1 MKNNYILKCEG
12 LVCPM
17 PVAKT
22 KRKLN
27 EMEIGD
33 ILEITGDFAEASEN
47 IKRFVEN
54 EGQQVIKHKIEG
66 ENYYLKIQKIK

>member
-1 MKNNYILKCEG
+1 MVNKYKLECEG

-22 KRKLN
+22 KRKLI
-27 EMEIGD
+27 EMQIGD

-47 IKRFVEN
+47 IKRFIEK
-54 EGQQVIKHKIEG
+54 EGHKVLEHTING
-66 ENYYLKIQKIK
+66 EDYLLKIQKF